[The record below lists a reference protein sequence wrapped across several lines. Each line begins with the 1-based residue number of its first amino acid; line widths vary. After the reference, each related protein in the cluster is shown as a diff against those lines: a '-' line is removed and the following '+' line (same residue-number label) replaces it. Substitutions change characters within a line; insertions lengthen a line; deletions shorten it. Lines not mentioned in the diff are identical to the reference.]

1 MRTLDFE
8 TALPAVVRVA
18 DAERVTGVA
27 RATLRIWERRYG
39 FPQPVR
45 DARGERCYDAPQLRK
60 LQLLGVLVGRG
71 HRPGRLIALESA
83 ALEALL
89 KEKSTAA
96 AAGEAD
102 PLLDILRSSDPQAV
116 NAFLQEQLAA
126 EGLRTFALRTAPALL
141 GRVGEAWGRGALQIH
156 EEHFFSEAMQ
166 RALRTAIAGLPP
178 MEGATRPRVLLAT
191 LEGEHHGLAL
201 LLLEAVLRLEGCL
214 CLPLGINLPGA
225 QAAAAASAMRADVV
239 AVSFSVAFNPRSV
252 PADLRALRALLD
264 AGVEL
269 WAGGANSGLARDVP
283 GVQRFAALDAVP
295 QAVAAW
301 RRAAP
306 RRR

>member
-1 MRTLDFE
+1 MRTLEVE

-39 FPQPVR
+39 FPLPVR
-45 DARGERCYDAPQLRK
+45 DARGERCYDAQQLRK
-60 LQLLGVLVGRG
+60 LQLLGALVGRG
-71 HRPGRLIALESA
+71 HRPGRLIALEAA

-89 KEKSTAA
+89 KEGATAA
-96 AAGEAD
+96 SAEAD
-102 PLLDILRSSDPQAV
+102 PLLDTLRSSDPQALG
-116 NAFLQEQLAA
+116 AFLAAQLAA
-126 EGLRTFALRTAPALL
+126 QGLRTFALRTAPALL

-225 QAAAAASAMRADVV
+225 QAAAAAAAMQADVV

-264 AGVEL
+264 AGVAL
-269 WAGGANSGLARDVP
+269 WAGGANSGLAREVP
-283 GVQRFAALDAVP
+283 GVQRFASLDAVP